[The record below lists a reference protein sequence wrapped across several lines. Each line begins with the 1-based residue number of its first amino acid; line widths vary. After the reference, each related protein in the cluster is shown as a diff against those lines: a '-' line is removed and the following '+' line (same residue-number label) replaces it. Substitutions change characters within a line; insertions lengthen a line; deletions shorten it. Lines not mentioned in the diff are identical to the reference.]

1 MNNTKS
7 NRNVICISFR
17 ESELWLYDKLRTFS
31 CPSGTIKDILKEHF
45 STNISNSNGS
55 NSSNANTITNN
66 IGSIITYTYTNNLVT
81 KITYKES
88 NISTISVRIFSSV
101 SICL

>member
-45 STNISNSNGS
+45 NTNISNSNGS

-66 IGSIITYTYTNNLVT
+66 TTLNL
-81 KITYKES
+81 ID
-88 NISTISVRIFSSV
+88 F
-101 SICL
+101 

>member
-7 NRNVICISFR
+7 TRNVICISFR

-45 STNISNSNGS
+45 NADTSSS
-55 NSSNANTITNN
+55 NSSSVSNTNTITNN
-66 IGSIITYTYTNNLVT
+66 NTLNLMD
-81 KITYKES
+81 
-88 NISTISVRIFSSV
+88 F
-101 SICL
+101 

>member
-1 MNNTKS
+1 MNSTKS

-45 STNISNSNGS
+45 NANTSSSNSS
-55 NSSNANTITNN
+55 NISNANTISNN
-66 IGSIITYTYTNNLVT
+66 TTLNLMD
-81 KITYKES
+81 
-88 NISTISVRIFSSV
+88 F
-101 SICL
+101 

>member
-45 STNISNSNGS
+45 NANTSNS
-55 NSSNANTITNN
+55 NSSNVLNANTISNN
-66 IGSIITYTYTNNLVT
+66 TTLNLMD
-81 KITYKES
+81 
-88 NISTISVRIFSSV
+88 F
-101 SICL
+101 

>member
-45 STNISNSNGS
+45 NTDTSSSNSS
-55 NSSNANTITNN
+55 SVSNANTITNN
-66 IGSIITYTYTNNLVT
+66 TTLNLMD
-81 KITYKES
+81 
-88 NISTISVRIFSSV
+88 F
-101 SICL
+101 